1 MFRRRWSATSKVF
14 AVLAVAGALAAYLL
28 VRGYAT
34 KLDALRPIVG
44 RMIPVV
50 VAAVPIERGTAL
62 TGSALRLVQMPS
74 AFAPPGALLA
84 MDRAVG
90 QIASWDVATGEPITR
105 TRLGAVDA
113 GPVASLVPSGMRAF
127 PVQAGV
133 PPGSIRPGDGVDVLA
148 TFGGP
153 HPHTETVASGLEV
166 LLILDG
172 DAGSTGFTSLSADGP
187 TLVLLVTPDQAEHL
201 AYAKAFADLAIA
213 VDAPAGS
220 APTSAPPA
228 VPSPG

>member
-34 KLDALRPIVG
+34 KLDALRPVVG

-50 VAAVPIERGTAL
+50 VAAAPIERGTAL
-62 TGSALRLVQMPS
+62 AEPALRIVQMPS
-74 AFAPPGALLA
+74 AFAPPGALRTT
-84 MDRAVG
+84 DQAVG
-90 QIASWDVATGEPITR
+90 QIASSDVAAGEPITR

-113 GPVASLVPSGMRAF
+113 GPVASLVPSGLRAF
-127 PVQAGV
+127 PVQTGV
-133 PPGSIRPGDGVDVLA
+133 PPGSVRPGDGVDVLA

-166 LLILDG
+166 LLILNG
-172 DAGSTGFTSLSADGP
+172 DIGQTGFTSASADGP

-213 VDAPAGS
+213 IDAPAGS
-220 APTSAPPA
+220 SPTAAPTP
-228 VPSPG
+228 VPSAG